1 MNYSFNQSYFQLN
14 WGCDNIIKQVVKIG
28 GSLFPDYAITLADKL
43 KNTNSCI
50 VLGGGEFA
58 NLIRKYDAEVNFSNE
73 TNHWTAIDCIDII
86 AKLVDDK
93 VESTKLAFSIDDIN
107 KISDDGLTPI
117 FIVSEFLKSEDP
129 FECSWDVTSDSIAA
143 YVAHL
148 LNANLLIVTNVNGI
162 YTQEPKEPGST
173 FIGKIDAK
181 TLLTFQESSI
191 DVMLPS
197 LLLKFGTNC
206 YVVNGKYPER
216 VLSLIDDNIK
226 DYNFDYTQI
235 IGD

>member
-1 MNYSFNQSYFQLN
+1 MS
-14 WGCDNIIKQVVKIG
+14 IKQVVKIG
-28 GSLFPDYAITLADKL
+28 GSLFPNYAIDLAKKL
-43 KNTNSCI
+43 ENTNSLI

-58 NLIRKYDAEVNFSNE
+58 NLIRKYDSEINFSQE
-73 TNHWTAIDCIDII
+73 TNHWTAIDCMDII
-86 AKLVDDK
+86 AKLVNDK
-93 VESTKLAFSIDDIN
+93 VESTKLAYSIDDAIA
-107 KISDDGLTPI
+107 ISDEGFTPI
-117 FIVSEFLKSEDP
+117 FVVSKFLREDDP

-143 YVAHL
+143 YISHL

-173 FIGKIDAK
+173 FISKIDAK
-181 TLLTFQESSI
+181 TMLNFLESSI
-191 DVMLPS
+191 DVMLPT

-216 VLSLIDDNIK
+216 VLSLIDDNIN

>member
-1 MNYSFNQSYFQLN
+1 MIF
-14 WGCDNIIKQVVKIG
+14 IIKQVVKIG
-28 GSLFPDYAITLADKL
+28 GSLFPDYAIDLAKKL
-43 KNTNSCI
+43 KNTDSCI

-58 NLIRKYDAEVNFSNE
+58 NLIRKYNDEQNFSE
-73 TNHWTAIDCIDII
+73 EVNHWTAIDCMDII

-93 VESTKLAFSIDDIN
+93 VESARLAHTLEEVN
-107 KISDDGLTPI
+107 NISDEGFTPI
-117 FIVSEFLKSEDP
+117 FAVSEFLKTEDP

-143 YVAHL
+143 YVSHL

-162 YTQEPKEPGST
+162 YTQEPKEVGST
-173 FIGKIDAK
+173 FISKIDAK

-191 DVMLPS
+191 DVMLPR
-197 LLLKFGTNC
+197 LLLRFGTNC

-216 VLSLIDDNIK
+216 VLSLIDDNVN

>member
-1 MNYSFNQSYFQLN
+1 MSV
-14 WGCDNIIKQVVKIG
+14 KQVVKIG
-28 GSLFPDYAITLADKL
+28 GSLFPNHAIELANKL
-43 KNTNSCI
+43 ENTNSCI

-58 NLIRKYDAEVNFSNE
+58 NLIRKYNDEIGFSDEV
-73 TNHWTAIDCIDII
+73 NHWTAIDCMDII
-86 AKLVDDK
+86 AKLVNDK
-93 VESTKLAFSIDDIN
+93 VDSAKLAYSINEVN
-107 KISDDGLTPI
+107 KISDDGFTPI
-117 FIVSEFLKSEDP
+117 FVVSKFLRDEDP

-143 YVAHL
+143 YVSHL

-173 FIGKIDAK
+173 FISKIDAT

-216 VLSLIDDNIK
+216 VLSLIDDNIN

-235 IGD
+235 TGD

>member
-1 MNYSFNQSYFQLN
+1 MI
-14 WGCDNIIKQVVKIG
+14 DIIKQVVKIG
-28 GSLFPDYAITLADKL
+28 GSLFPKYAIDLAEKL
-43 KNTNSCI
+43 ENTNSVI

-58 NLIRKYDAEVNFSNE
+58 NLIRKYNDEIDFSEEV
-73 TNHWTAIDCIDII
+73 NHWTAIDCMDII
-86 AKLVDDK
+86 AKLVNDK
-93 VESTKLAFSIDDIN
+93 VESTKLAFSIDEVN
-107 KISDDGLTPI
+107 KISDEGFTPI
-117 FIVSEFLKSEDP
+117 FIVSEFLRQEDP

-173 FIGKIDAK
+173 FISKIDATK
-181 TLLTFQESSI
+181 LLTFQESSI

-216 VLSLIDDNIK
+216 VLSLIDDNIN

-235 IGD
+235 TGD

>member
-1 MNYSFNQSYFQLN
+1 MIF
-14 WGCDNIIKQVVKIG
+14 IIKQVVKIG
-28 GSLFPDYAITLADKL
+28 GSLFPDYAIDLAKKL
-43 KNTNSCI
+43 KNTDSCI

-58 NLIRKYDAEVNFSNE
+58 NLIRKYNDEQNFSE
-73 TNHWTAIDCIDII
+73 EVNHWTAIDCMDII

-93 VESTKLAFSIDDIN
+93 VESARLAHTLEEVN
-107 KISDDGLTPI
+107 NISDEGFTPI
-117 FIVSEFLKSEDP
+117 FAVSEFLKTEDP

-143 YVAHL
+143 YVSHL

-162 YTQEPKEPGST
+162 YTQEPKEVGST
-173 FIGKIDAK
+173 FISKINAK

-191 DVMLPS
+191 DVMLPR
-197 LLLKFGTNC
+197 LLLRFGTNC

-216 VLSLIDDNIK
+216 VLSLIDDNVN

>member
-1 MNYSFNQSYFQLN
+1 MS
-14 WGCDNIIKQVVKIG
+14 IKQVVKIG
-28 GSLFPDYAITLADKL
+28 GSLFPNYAINLAKKL
-43 KNTNSCI
+43 ENTNSLI

-58 NLIRKYDAEVNFSNE
+58 NLIRKYDSEINFSQE
-73 TNHWTAIDCIDII
+73 TNHWTAIDCMDII
-86 AKLVDDK
+86 AKLVNDK
-93 VESTKLAFSIDDIN
+93 VESTKLVYSIDDAIA
-107 KISDDGLTPI
+107 ISDEGFTPI
-117 FIVSEFLKSEDP
+117 FVVSKFLREDDP

-143 YVAHL
+143 YISHR

-173 FIGKIDAK
+173 FISKIDAK
-181 TLLTFQESSI
+181 TMLNFPESSI
-191 DVMLPS
+191 DVMLPT

-216 VLSLIDDNIK
+216 VLSLIDDNIN

>member
-1 MNYSFNQSYFQLN
+1 MII
-14 WGCDNIIKQVVKIG
+14 IIKQVVKIG
-28 GSLFPDYAITLADKL
+28 GSLFPEYAIELADQL
-43 KNTNSCI
+43 KNTDSLI

-58 NLIRKYDAEVNFSNE
+58 NLIRKYNDEQAFSEEV
-73 TNHWTAIDCIDII
+73 NHWTAIDCMDII
-86 AKLVDDK
+86 AKLVNDK
-93 VESTKLAFSIDDIN
+93 VDSTKLAYSIEDAND
-107 KISDDGLTPI
+107 ISDNGFTPI
-117 FIVSEFLKSEDP
+117 FVVSKFLRYEDP

-143 YVAHL
+143 YVSHL

-173 FIGKIDAK
+173 FISKIDAT

-197 LLLKFGTNC
+197 LLLEFGTDC

-216 VLSLIDDNIK
+216 VLSLIDDNIN

-235 IGD
+235 TGD

>member
-1 MNYSFNQSYFQLN
+1 MII
-14 WGCDNIIKQVVKIG
+14 IIKQVVKIG
-28 GSLFPDYAITLADKL
+28 GSLFPVHAIELVKQL
-43 KNTNSCI
+43 KGSKSLVI
-50 VLGGGEFA
+50 LGGGEFA
-58 NLIRKYDAEVNFSNE
+58 NLIREYDSQVNFSDE
-73 TNHWTAIDCIDII
+73 TNHWTAIDCMDII

-93 VESTKLAFSIDDIN
+93 VDSSKLAYSLDEVD

-117 FIVSEFLKSEDP
+117 FVVSEFLRSEDP

-143 YVAHL
+143 YIAHS

-173 FIGKIDAK
+173 FISKIDAK

-197 LLLKFGTNC
+197 LLLEFGTNC

-216 VLSLIDDNIK
+216 VLSLIDDNIN

-235 IGD
+235 IGE

>member
-1 MNYSFNQSYFQLN
+1 MS
-14 WGCDNIIKQVVKIG
+14 IKQVVKIG
-28 GSLFPDYAITLADKL
+28 GSLFPNYAINLAKKL
-43 KNTNSCI
+43 ENTNSLI

-58 NLIRKYDAEVNFSNE
+58 NLIRKYDSEINFSQE
-73 TNHWTAIDCIDII
+73 TNHWTAIDCMDII
-86 AKLVDDK
+86 AKLVNDK
-93 VESTKLAFSIDDIN
+93 VESTKLAYSIDDAIA
-107 KISDDGLTPI
+107 ISNEGFTPI
-117 FIVSEFLKSEDP
+117 FVVSKFLREDDP

-143 YVAHL
+143 YISHR

-162 YTQEPKEPGST
+162 YTQEPKESGST
-173 FIGKIDAK
+173 FISKIDAK
-181 TLLTFQESSI
+181 TMLNFPESSI
-191 DVMLPS
+191 DVMLPT

-216 VLSLIDDNIK
+216 VLSLIDDNIN

>member
-1 MNYSFNQSYFQLN
+1 MII
-14 WGCDNIIKQVVKIG
+14 IIKQVVKIG
-28 GSLFPDYAITLADKL
+28 GSLFPDYAIDLADKL
-43 KNTNSCI
+43 KSTDSCI

-58 NLIRKYDAEVNFSNE
+58 NLIRKYDSEQHFSEEVN
-73 TNHWTAIDCIDII
+73 HWAAIDCMDII
-86 AKLVDDK
+86 AKLVNDK
-93 VESTKLAFSIDDIN
+93 VESTKLAYSIDDVN
-107 KISDDGLTPI
+107 KISDEGFTPI
-117 FIVSEFLKSEDP
+117 FVVSEFLRVEDP

-173 FIGKIDAK
+173 FISKIDATK
-181 TLLTFQESSI
+181 LLTFQESSI

-206 YVVNGKYPER
+206 DVVNGKFPER
-216 VLSLIDDNIK
+216 VLSLIDDNIN
-226 DYNFDYTQI
+226 DYNFDYTKI
-235 IGD
+235 IGE

>member
-1 MNYSFNQSYFQLN
+1 M
-14 WGCDNIIKQVVKIG
+14 GVIIIIKQVVKIG
-28 GSLFPDYAITLADKL
+28 GSLFPKYAIDLADRL
-43 KNTNSCI
+43 ENTGSLI
-50 VLGGGEFA
+50 ILGGGEFA
-58 NLIRKYDAEVNFSNE
+58 NLIRKYNDEMDFSEE
-73 TNHWTAIDCIDII
+73 TNHWTAIDCMDII
-86 AKLVDDK
+86 AKLVNDK
-93 VESTKLAFSIDDIN
+93 VESTRLAYTIDEAK
-107 KISDDGLTPI
+107 KISDEGFTPI
-117 FIVSEFLKSEDP
+117 FVVSEFLRVEDP

-148 LNANLLIVTNVNGI
+148 INAKLLIVTNVNGI

-173 FIGKIDAK
+173 FISKIDAT

-216 VLSLIDDNIK
+216 VLSLIDDNIN

-235 IGD
+235 IGE

>member
-1 MNYSFNQSYFQLN
+1 M
-14 WGCDNIIKQVVKIG
+14 GVINIIKQVVKIG
-28 GSLFPDYAITLADKL
+28 GSLFPNHAVELARQL
-43 KNTNSCI
+43 ENTGSLI
-50 VLGGGEFA
+50 ILGGGEFA
-58 NLIRKYDAEVNFSNE
+58 NLIRKYDSEMNFSE
-73 TNHWTAIDCIDII
+73 EANHWTAIDCMDII
-86 AKLVDDK
+86 AKLVNDK
-93 VESTKLAFSIDDIN
+93 VESAKLAYSIEEVE
-107 KISDDGLTPI
+107 KISEEGFTPI
-117 FIVSEFLKSEDP
+117 FAVSKFLREEDP

-143 YVAHL
+143 YVSHL

-173 FIGKIDAK
+173 FISKIDAK

-197 LLLKFGTNC
+197 LLLEFGSDC

-216 VLSLIDDNIK
+216 ILSLIDNSIN
-226 DYNFDYTQI
+226 DYNFDYTHI

>member
-1 MNYSFNQSYFQLN
+1 MII
-14 WGCDNIIKQVVKIG
+14 IIKQVVKIG
-28 GSLFPDYAITLADKL
+28 GSLFPNYAIDLANKL
-43 KNTNSCI
+43 KSTNSCI

-58 NLIRKYDAEVNFSNE
+58 NLIRKYNDEQHFSE
-73 TNHWTAIDCIDII
+73 EINHWTAIDCMDILS
-86 AKLVDDK
+86 KLVDDK
-93 VESTKLAFSIDDIN
+93 VDSTKLAYSIEDIN
-107 KISDDGLTPI
+107 QISAEGFTPI
-117 FIVSEFLKSEDP
+117 FIVSKFLRDEDP

-162 YTQEPKEPGST
+162 YTQEPKESGST
-173 FIGKIDAK
+173 FISKIDAK
-181 TLLTFQESSI
+181 TLLTFPETSV

-216 VLSLIDDNIK
+216 VLSLIDDSIN

-235 IGD
+235 TGD

>member
-1 MNYSFNQSYFQLN
+1 M
-14 WGCDNIIKQVVKIG
+14 GIKQVVKIG
-28 GSLFPDYAITLADKL
+28 GSLFPDYAIELAKQL
-43 KNTNSCI
+43 KNTNSLI
-50 VLGGGEFA
+50 ILGGGDFA
-58 NLIRKYDAEVNFSNE
+58 NLIRKYDDEIHFSDE
-73 TNHWTAIDCIDII
+73 INHWAAIDCMDII
-86 AKLVDDK
+86 AKLVNDK
-93 VESTKLAFSIDDIN
+93 ADSTKLVYSIEEAN

-117 FIVSEFLKSEDP
+117 FIVSKFLRDENP

-143 YVAHL
+143 YVSHL
-148 LNANLLIVTNVNGI
+148 LNANLLIVTDVNGI

-173 FIGKIDAK
+173 FISKIDAK

-197 LLLKFGTNC
+197 LLLEFGTNC

-216 VLSLIDDNIK
+216 VLSLIDDNIN

-235 IGD
+235 IGE